1 MRTLYDEL
9 SVFKVT
15 WAVQHLDEYAQGFE
29 MNFIEYLFTFV
40 ATKYPASPTCVRH
53 VSEFEGVLKISVF
66 HKKWRPKVNFYF
78 NVS

>member
-1 MRTLYDEL
+1 MRTQCGAL

-15 WAVQHLDEYAQGFE
+15 WAVQHLDAYAQGFE

-53 VSEFEGVLKISVF
+53 VSEFE
-66 HKKWRPKVNFYF
+66 
-78 NVS
+78 NVQ